1 MDMKSELFISK
12 ELETKDGYTWT
23 MASRLGDMLRK
34 AEELFGKRDMEY
46 TILGVEFALT
56 ERPQVWY
63 PGNYKHIIVQ
73 LNKHALENL
82 NQALYQLSHET
93 VHCLSPIGKKAANIL
108 EEGLATYF
116 SEWYMKQ
123 NGLGDW
129 FASLPEYIEAVK
141 LVKDLLAI
149 DSDIIKKVR
158 AIQTTISEIKPEE
171 LLQANNNIP
180 KELADKLCEPFYP
193 TTDIVNS

>member
-1 MDMKSELFISK
+1 MDINAELFITK

-23 MASRLGDMLRK
+23 MASRLGDTLKK
-34 AEELFGKRDMEY
+34 AEELFGKRDIEY

-56 ERPQVWY
+56 ERLQVWY
-63 PGNYKHIIVQ
+63 PGNCKHIIIQ
-73 LNKHALENL
+73 LNKHALEDV

-129 FASLPEYIEAVK
+129 FASLPKYIEAVK

-149 DSDIIKKVR
+149 DNDIIKKVR
-158 AIQTTISEIKPEE
+158 ALQPTISEIKSEE
-171 LLQANNNIP
+171 LLKANNNIP
-180 KELADKLCEPFYP
+180 KELADKLCEPFYS
-193 TTDIVNS
+193 TTDKVNS

>member
-1 MDMKSELFISK
+1 MDIKVELFITK
-12 ELETKDGYTWT
+12 ELETKEGYTWT
-23 MASRLGDMLRK
+23 MASRLGDTLRK

-46 TILGVEFALT
+46 TILGVEFVLT

-63 PGNYKHIIVQ
+63 PGNCKHIVIQ
-73 LNKHALENL
+73 LNKNALENV

-93 VHCLSPIGKKAANIL
+93 VHCLSPISKKAANIL

-129 FASLPEYIEAVK
+129 FATLPEYIEAVK

-149 DSDIIKKVR
+149 DNEIIKKVR
-158 AIQTTISEIKPEE
+158 AVQPTISKIKSEQ
-171 LLQANNNIP
+171 LLQTNNNIP
-180 KELADKLCEPFYP
+180 KELADKLCESFYP
-193 TTDIVNS
+193 TTNSVNS